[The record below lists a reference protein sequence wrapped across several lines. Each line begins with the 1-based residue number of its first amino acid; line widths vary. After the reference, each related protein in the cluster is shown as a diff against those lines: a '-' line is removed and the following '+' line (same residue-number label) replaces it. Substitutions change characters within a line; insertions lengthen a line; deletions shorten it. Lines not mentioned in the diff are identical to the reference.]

1 MRKVR
6 SCVPACKFITLTYS
20 NTGTKKRHFMTV
32 LRVPLS
38 LNKKRLLFKL
48 CCFDT
53 NSLAHVTKGA
63 GKSTLGMSLLK
74 WSELME
80 FGRCCKYFENDD
92 GDSGYKLC
100 VNLLSVAALPREN
113 AKKMISPLSATNML
127 ISEVEEKEE
136 EEKEEEEEEEKEEKN
151 PVKRIVRMFRFPSE
165 KSSSLLVTESLSE
178 VPYVVFDRR
187 ILQNT

>member
-63 GKSTLGMSLLK
+63 GKSTLGVSLLK

-80 FGRCCKYFENDD
+80 PGRCCKYFENDD
-92 GDSGYKLC
+92 EDSGYKLC

-136 EEKEEEEEEEKEEKN
+136 EEKEEKN

-178 VPYVVFDRR
+178 VPYVVFERR
-187 ILQNT
+187 ILRNT